1 MIFDLHKD
9 FATLLD
15 SMPNEN
21 PHRRILSLLEAAVLR
36 DVYFVNRH
44 PTTLFQSLWNS
55 CWWQDCPQLTDHL
68 NRTFS
73 ERMFRRIRG
82 LLHCFSGC
90 LNVEPGSQEL
100 NKLLDGWRIQKEQHT
115 PGFRWLR
122 SLRPPTTS
130 LDGHMNQ
137 MPGYGRCMELV
148 DVSPDGTRVVAASDE
163 HWIGVWSGGTG
174 VMLATLFLHIRGVTD
189 VKFSSDGTW
198 FGGLSYYGRAM
209 IAWDTTSLKEI
220 RKPEAE
226 LSKLLFNNSRRAARY
241 KVQTDDVGAMIL
253 NDRGVPMA
261 SLPSSE
267 GWCSDA
273 NGGAWA
279 AIIDQSVFIWRLEG
293 DFDCSLSHK

>member
-1 MIFDLHKD
+1 
-9 FATLLD
+9 
-15 SMPNEN
+15 MPNEN
-21 PHRRILSLLEAAVLR
+21 PHQRILSLLSVAVR
-36 DVYFVNRH
+36 GDVYFVNRH

-90 LNVEPGSQEL
+90 LNFEPEPPRLHS
-100 NKLLDGWRIQKEQHT
+100 LLEDWRFQKDQHT
-115 PGFRWLR
+115 PGFHWLR
-122 SLRPPTTS
+122 SLRPPATS

-137 MPGYGRCMELV
+137 MPGYSRCMELV
-148 DVSPDGTRVVAASDE
+148 DVSPNGTRVVAASDE
-163 HWIGVWSGGTG
+163 HWIGVWSGETG

-226 LSKLLFNNSRRAARY
+226 LSKLLFNNSRQAARY
-241 KVQTDDVGAMIL
+241 AVQTDDVGAIIL
-253 NDRGVPMA
+253 NDWGMTIA
-261 SLPSSE
+261 SLPPC
-267 GWCSDA
+267 GHWCSDLSGRIWA
-273 NGGAWA
+273 VVNTGAPM
-279 AIIDQSVFIWRLEG
+279 VYRLEG
-293 DFDCSLSHK
+293 DLGGEERLE